1 MLTKCQVPLFRGRKK
16 AVHKKKKKELIP
28 TSLQAIT
35 SSVAWC
41 LKLALCLQ
49 LLQNQ
54 RSAIELHTPSL
65 TFRTIGFKGKWIPF
79 KYQSSAQLQSRF
91 NVQLATMKMPAA
103 QNPHSC
109 PCLCAH
115 YSRRAAQTQPPPNMT
130 HFLSGR
136 GLTFMDPLPCWA
148 LCQNF
153 PQKILSLAALCRY
166 AELMDKYAICLRH
179 PVQPLKLLLTLG
191 FAD

>member
-1 MLTKCQVPLFRGRKK
+1 MLTKSQVPLFKERKK
-16 AVHKKKKKELIP
+16 VVHKKKELIP
-28 TSLQAIT
+28 TSLHALT
-35 SSVAWC
+35 SSAAWC
-41 LKLALCLQ
+41 LTLSLCLQ
-49 LLQNQ
+49 LPHNQ
-54 RSAIELHTPSL
+54 RGAIELHIASL
-65 TFRTIGFKGKWIPF
+65 TFRTIGLKGKWIPF
-79 KYQSSAQLQSRF
+79 KSQSSAQLQSDY

-115 YSRRAAQTQPPPNMT
+115 QSQRAAQTQPPPNMT

-166 AELMDKYAICLRH
+166 AELMDKYAICLRQ
-179 PVQPLKLLLTLG
+179 PMQPLKLL
-191 FAD
+191 